1 MKQASVS
8 SSQAC
13 VYLVSGKCLLCIDV
27 HFCPVLQKSCVR
39 NRSDKSCATPMLY
52 YVFQTVLYYCK
63 KAAKRTPPRLRP
75 AASFV
80 EHSSRPRRPESWPTA
95 LYAVGMAGTTF
106 PTAQKGGE
114 ADANLAPPR
123 RCLVEPFSRS
133 QWQGRR
139 LPPCPRPACHGD
151 SRN

>member
-1 MKQASVS
+1 MKQELVS
-8 SSQAC
+8 SSQVC
-13 VYLVSGKCLLCIDV
+13 VYLVSGKCLLCVDV

-63 KAAKRTPPRLRP
+63 KAAKRTPSRLRP
-75 AASFV
+75 AAAWSNALQDHDGQKV
-80 EHSSRPRRPESWPTA
+80 TPRLACRGHGRNAPPS
-95 LYAVGMAGTTF
+95 
-106 PTAQKGGE
+106 AQKGGE

-123 RCLVEPFSRS
+123 RCLVEPLPRSR
-133 QWQGRR
+133 WPGRR